1 MHFSHWKY
9 LSCRL
14 AAGEEALH
22 RSASAKE
29 AEAVPGMAQD
39 TLQTLLDSLSAAGAD
54 AAEARARKI
63 LLGLGF
69 KTQQMDAPTSR
80 LSGKLVS
87 CELYILL
94 ECTVVWEAELERR
107 SPCTGRRL
115 LAAFSEPHFAM
126 VTATGLAACCLSHKW
141 V

>member
-1 MHFSHWKY
+1 MYFSHCECS
-9 LSCRL
+9 SCRL

-22 RSASAKE
+22 KSASAKE

-80 LSGKLVS
+80 LSGTLLS
-87 CELYILL
+87 CQLHTLL
-94 ECTVVWEAELERR
+94 ECTVVWLAEPEKR
-107 SPCTGRRL
+107 SSCAASAYL
-115 LAAFSEPHFAM
+115 LSRQPHFAM
-126 VTATGLAACCLSHKW
+126 MTATGLAACCLAHET